1 MKRKYHLDEYELKT
15 DEDIRNQ
22 RREELKQVQSVDDIL
37 ATEAQQEQPPEPL
50 TVAIKPFCPVT
61 YGLDNRPFGD
71 TPPRDIPRPALV
83 AYAMDIIH
91 REGPQSTNALLDRA
105 FPGLSLDDRA
115 ALRQRLP
122 KWLMAEYR
130 EADPPLT
137 MRRYRAKEGNEKRE
151 NLFGFW
157 PEPRQD
163 KSRQV
168 VDGAEVLTAIAELKT
183 ELVTLRQVQSELL
196 QHQNLLKEGF
206 AAMLE
211 KLTWNGEL

>member
-15 DEDIRNQ
+15 VEDIRNQ

-105 FPGLSLDDRA
+105 FPGISSDDRS

-168 VDGAEVLTAIAELKT
+168 VDGAEVLAAIAELRS
-183 ELVTLRQVQSELL
+183 EVASVQATINVLSQWL
-196 QHQNLLKEGF
+196 NGLKDGV
-206 AAMLE
+206 AYLHE
-211 KLTWNGEL
+211 KLTWSE